1 MNDDLEEMRRQLL
14 AMLRPQRL
22 LELDCG
28 DGGTALR
35 TALEFAASLTAL
47 DRSPWM
53 VEQARAKGVLAG
65 IGDGTALP
73 FADATFDCVLAT
85 CLSAER
91 GTIDDTVSE
100 IGRVLES
107 NGTLLAR
114 AQPPES
120 RPLGSGNGH
129 RGLNEEQQ
137 ESLLREH
144 FADVSRHRI
153 NPGKSAA
160 AATVFVARR

>member
-1 MNDDLEEMRRQLL
+1 MIDDLEEMRRQLL
-14 AMLRPQRL
+14 AALRPQRL

-73 FADATFDCVLAT
+73 FADETFDCVLAT
-85 CLSAER
+85 RLSAER

-100 IGRVLES
+100 IGRVLRS
-107 NGTLLAR
+107 NGTLLVRVHREPDLLRCRDGR
-114 AQPPES
+114 AD
-120 RPLGSGNGH
+120 LDD
-129 RGLNEEQQ
+129 EQQ
-137 ESLLREH
+137 ERLLRRH
-144 FADVSRHRI
+144 FTDVTRRQI
-153 NPGKSAA
+153 GPGRSTV
-160 AATVFVARR
+160 AATVFLARR

>member
-28 DGGTALR
+28 DGGIALR

-73 FADATFDCVLAT
+73 FADASFDCVLAT
-85 CLSAER
+85 RLSAEQ

-114 AQPPES
+114 AQSES
-120 RPLGSGNGH
+120 RPLPGGNGH
-129 RGLNEEQQ
+129 AGLNDEQQ
-137 ESLLREH
+137 ESLLRRH
-144 FADVSRHRI
+144 FTDVSRHQI
-153 NPGKSAA
+153 SLGNSAA